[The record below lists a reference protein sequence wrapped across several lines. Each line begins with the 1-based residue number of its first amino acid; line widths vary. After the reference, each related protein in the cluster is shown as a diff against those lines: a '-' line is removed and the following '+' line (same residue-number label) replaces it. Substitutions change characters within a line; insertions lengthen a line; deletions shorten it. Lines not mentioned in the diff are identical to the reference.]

1 MNLKNKLPF
10 QNLNSKSWK
19 NLAIVATITFYL
31 IQVGIGA
38 LNLFS
43 FLGFDFMSYWSAGYI
58 TNHGKFSQIYD
69 FALLEKAQHLMIFGE
84 VLPNVSFPPVPMP
97 YIPIFILPFQALALL
112 PPISSFYLWTFLNL
126 LVGVPYL
133 IYFTK
138 KLKHPNKKQIISLF
152 IISFPFFQNLFWGQ
166 TNFFLLIF
174 LGEFIRAIQSKKEYT
189 AGLWISALLLKPQ
202 TLIIII
208 PALLIGKKL
217 KTLLGAALGAFMLL
231 GTSFLIAGVDGTT
244 KLIKLWLGY
253 TDNII
258 KTGIEMM
265 GNWRM
270 IGSFIDLI
278 SPSGFG
284 VTFAIVAATITIL
297 WALYLWKITTKPS
310 ETTFIILITATF
322 AATGLATWHSHVHM
336 AVILIPALLF
346 LYLKDELP
354 EKLASLWIFL
364 PVLLHIIGLIFF
376 SFTQDRLIRGLS
388 FGLAQLILNLMLL
401 IWTSRELLRRRKK
414 EKTL

>member
-1 MNLKNKLPF
+1 MNLKNNLPF

-43 FLGFDFMSYWSAGYI
+43 FLGSDFMAYWSAGYI
-58 TNHGKFSQIYD
+58 TNKWEFIQIYD
-69 FALLEKAQHLMIFGE
+69 FALLEKTQHLMIFGE
-84 VLPNVSFPPVPMP
+84 ILPNISFPPLPMA
-97 YIPIFILPFQALALL
+97 YIPIFVLLFQLLALL

-126 LVGVPYL
+126 VAGVLYL
-133 IYFTK
+133 IYFVK
-138 KLKHPNKKQIISLF
+138 KLEHPNKKQILF
-152 IISFPFFQNLFWGQ
+152 LFFISFPFFQNLFWGQ
-166 TNFFLLIF
+166 INIFLLIF
-174 LGEFIRAIQSKKEYT
+174 LGEFIHAMQSKKEFKS
-189 AGLWISALLLKPQ
+189 GLWISALLLKPQ

-208 PALLIGKKL
+208 PALLVGKKN
-217 KTLLGAALGAFMLL
+217 KTLLGAALGAFILL
-231 GTSFLIAGVDGTT
+231 GTSFLIAGTKGIT
-244 KLIKLWLGY
+244 KLIELWLGY
-253 TDNII
+253 SDNIVGA
-258 KTGIEMM
+258 GIEMM

-270 IGSFIDLI
+270 VGNLI
-278 SPSGFG
+278 NQISTSDFG
-284 VTFAIVAATITIL
+284 GAFTIIAATITIL
-297 WALYLWKITTKPS
+297 WVLYLWSLSSTPS

-322 AATGLATWHSHVHM
+322 AATGLSTWHSHVHM

-364 PVLLHIIGLIFF
+364 PTLLHIIGLIVF

-401 IWTSRELLRRRKK
+401 MWATRELLRRKK
-414 EKTL
+414 EKNL